1 MSSSS
6 SESSLEGEEDWQ
18 EEQDERIVVHMDVDC
33 FYCQCEEIEGQD
45 RSRPIAIGQKHII
58 VTCNYV
64 ARRQGVKKLQLKT
77 EAKRACP
84 TLLILDGSDL
94 ERYRRHSRTIY
105 MFFRENVLMLAHEYG
120 VDKELVAI
128 RKGGMDEIYCD
139 MTALV
144 EAASDKNLPVPTKKA
159 FIYGESSAPV
169 IITEDQS
176 GVQSILHH
184 SFVPSS
190 LDNAEMARKLHVAAA
205 CAERIRSSL
214 RSTTGFTTCMGVSVS
229 PMLAKLASD
238 LKKPDSLSI
247 LYPWRSSHLMSSMPL
262 RKIPQLG
269 SKTLQALK
277 PCLERYHNRQAEF
290 WTCSDLLRVPRHEV
304 LACLQTRNDRAR

>member
-6 SESSLEGEEDWQ
+6 SESSLKEDWQ
-18 EEQDERIVVHMDVDC
+18 EEQDERIVVHMDVDY

-45 RSRPIAIGQKHII
+45 RNRPIAIGQKHII

-64 ARRQGVKKLQLKT
+64 ARHQGVKKLQLKT
-77 EAKRACP
+77 EAIRACP

-94 ERYRRHSRTIY
+94 ERYRRHSRSIY
-105 MFFRENVLMLAHEYG
+105 TCFRDHVKLLAHEYG
-120 VDKELVAI
+120 VDKELLAI
-128 RKGGMDEIYCD
+128 RKGGMDEVYCD

-144 EAASDKNLPVPTKKA
+144 EAASYRKLPIPTNA

-169 IITEDQS
+169 VITEDQS
-176 GVQSILHH
+176 GAQSILHH
-184 SFVPSS
+184 TSVRSS
-190 LDNAEMARKLHVAAA
+190 LDDAEMAHNLHVAAA

-214 RSTTGFTTCMGVSVS
+214 HSTTGFTTCMGVSVS
-229 PMLAKLASD
+229 PMLAKIASD

-247 LYPWRSSHLMSSMPL
+247 LYPWRSPQLISSMPL

-304 LACLQTRNDRAR
+304 LACLQTRNDHTR